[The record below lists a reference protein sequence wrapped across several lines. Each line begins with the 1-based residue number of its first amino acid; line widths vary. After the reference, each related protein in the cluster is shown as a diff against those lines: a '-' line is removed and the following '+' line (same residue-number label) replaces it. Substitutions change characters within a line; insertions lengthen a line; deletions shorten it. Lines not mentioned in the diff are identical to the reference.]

1 MKKIKLTAL
10 ALALALPLSACGKE
24 NEVKENEVK
33 ENEAKNTEI
42 ENTEVKDT
50 ETKETRKEKEETTS
64 KDITIDDGSFEEIAT
79 GHNGDIKL
87 SVTFKDNKIE
97 AIDVLES
104 SETPVIADTGF
115 EDIIDRILDH
125 QTSNVDTITGA
136 TVTSNA
142 VKSAVSKAID
152 EANGSEDFKRK
163 VEEEAKELEELD
175 TELLVIGGGGAGLTA
190 ALSADEKGHDVVLL
204 EKNAMAGGH
213 TALSGAFT
221 LITGSEVQK
230 DVYGVTDDSIESVYE
245 DNMKNGENESIP
257 EDLQL
262 YAEKMGEATDWTID
276 YVGSAIPEKLTPL
289 GENSK
294 DRAMIYEGAGEGF
307 VKSLLDKLEE
317 TEVDFRKNTK
327 VTELI
332 YEDGKVTGAKAE
344 MSDGTPVEVKAD
356 AVLIATG
363 SYAANKEMLP
373 ERLDNFV
380 YYGAQLAQ
388 GEGQKMAEDLGADV
402 VNQGNVELFENG
414 VEWQPG
420 IAKSTYNGS
429 MASWDVSGIL
439 VDRSGK
445 RVVNERSAGINIV
458 KEMEKQEDAR
468 LFLIMDEDTY
478 KAFEDNV
485 AGYGITKKMLDDWF
499 ATDGEKVPYFA
510 KADTLEELAN
520 KVNIDAKELEETVER
535 YNGFVENQNDEDFG
549 RDPKYLQAKIKD
561 NGPYYVVEQLPRFAT
576 TLGGL
581 KIDNQLRVIDKD
593 GNAIEGL
600 YASGDVAGGARG
612 NDSIPGADV
621 GWAITSGYE
630 AGRTISE
637 FLNNK

>member
-10 ALALALPLSACGKE
+10 ALAIALPLSACGKE
-24 NEVKENEVK
+24 NEVKETSEEK
-33 ENEAKNTEI
+33 QEAAVSETQES
-42 ENTEVKDT
+42 TA
-50 ETKETRKEKEETTS
+50 ETKETPS
-64 KDITIDDGSFEEIAT
+64 KDMTIDDGTFEGVAT
-79 GHNGDIKL
+79 GHNGEVKL

-97 AIDVLES
+97 AINIDES

-115 EDIIDRILDH
+115 EEITKRIIEH
-125 QTSNVDTITGA
+125 QTSNVDNITGA

-142 VKSAVSKAID
+142 VKSAVGQAID
-152 EANGSEDFKRK
+152 QANGSEDFKRK
-163 VEEEAKELEELD
+163 VEEEAKEAINLE
-175 TELLVIGGGGAGLTA
+175 TELLVVGAGGAGLSA
-190 ALSADEKGHDVVLL
+190 ALSADQEGHDVVLL

-213 TALSGAFT
+213 TALSGAFA
-221 LITGSEVQK
+221 LITGSKAQK
-230 DVYGVTDDSIESVYE
+230 DVYGVTNDTIESVYD
-245 DNMKNGENESIP
+245 DNMKNGGNESIP
-257 EDLQL
+257 EDLKL

-276 YVGSAIPEKLTPL
+276 YVGSKIPEKLTPL
-289 GENSK
+289 GENSI

-317 TEVDFRKNTK
+317 TKIDFRKNTK

-332 YEDGKVTGAKAE
+332 YEDGKVTGAKAV

-373 ERLDNFV
+373 ERLDKFV

-388 GEGQKMAEDLGADV
+388 GEGQKMAEELGADV
-402 VNQGNVELFENG
+402 VNQGYVELFENG

-439 VDRSGK
+439 VDRAGK

-510 KADTLEELAN
+510 KADTLAELAE
-520 KVNIDAKELEETVER
+520 KVNIDAKGLEETVER

-549 RDPKYLQAKIKD
+549 RDPKYMTAKIKE

-581 KIDNQLRVIDKD
+581 KIDDKLRVIDKD

-637 FLNNK
+637 FLKNK

>member
-10 ALALALPLSACGKE
+10 VLALTLPLSACSKE
-24 NEVKENEVK
+24 NEVKETSE
-33 ENEAKNTEI
+33 
-42 ENTEVKDT
+42 
-50 ETKETRKEKEETTS
+50 EKQETTVNETQETAS
-64 KDITIDDGSFEEIAT
+64 KDMTIDDGSFEAVAT
-79 GHNGDIKL
+79 GHNGEIKL

-97 AIDVLES
+97 AIDVKES
-104 SETPVIADTGF
+104 SETPVVADTGF
-115 EDIIDRILDH
+115 EEIIARILEH

-152 EANGSEDFKRK
+152 EANGSEEFKRK
-163 VEEEAKELEELD
+163 VEEEAQEAINLETD
-175 TELLVIGGGGAGLTA
+175 VLVIGAGGAGLSA
-190 ALSADEKGHDVVLL
+190 AISADEEGHDVVLL

-221 LITGSEVQK
+221 LITGSKVQK
-230 DVYGVTDDSIESVYE
+230 VVYGVTDDSIESVYD
-245 DNMKNGENESIP
+245 DNMKNGGNESIP
-257 EDLQL
+257 EDLKL

-276 YVGSAIPEKLTPL
+276 YVGSKIPEKLTPL
-289 GENSK
+289 GENSV

-307 VKSLLDKLEE
+307 IQSLLDKLEE
-317 TEVDFRKNTK
+317 TNVDFRKNTK
-327 VTELI
+327 ITELI
-332 YEDGKVTGAKAE
+332 YEDGKVTGAKGE

-363 SYAANKEMLP
+363 SYAANKDMLP

-388 GEGQKMAEDLGADV
+388 GEGQKMAEEIGADV
-402 VNQGNVELFENG
+402 VNQGYVELFENG

-468 LFLIMDEDTY
+468 LFLVMDEDTY

-510 KADTLEELAN
+510 KADTLAELAE
-520 KVNIDAKELEETVER
+520 KVNIDPAGLEETVER
-535 YNGFVENQNDEDFG
+535 YNTFVEKQNDEDFG
-549 RDPKYLQAKIKD
+549 RDPKYMTAKIKD

-581 KIDNQLRVIDKD
+581 KIDNKLRVIDKD

-637 FLNNK
+637 FLKNK

>member
-10 ALALALPLSACGKE
+10 VLALALPLSACSKE
-24 NEVKENEVK
+24 NEVKETSE
-33 ENEAKNTEI
+33 
-42 ENTEVKDT
+42 
-50 ETKETRKEKEETTS
+50 EKQETTVNETQETAS
-64 KDITIDDGSFEEIAT
+64 KDMTIDDGSFEAVAT
-79 GHNGDIKL
+79 GHNGEIKL
-87 SVTFKDNKIE
+87 SITFKDNKIE
-97 AIDVLES
+97 AIDVKES
-104 SETPVIADTGF
+104 SETPVVADTGF
-115 EDIIDRILDH
+115 EEIIARILEH

-152 EANGSEDFKRK
+152 EANGSEEFKRK
-163 VEEEAKELEELD
+163 VEEEAQEAINLETD
-175 TELLVIGGGGAGLTA
+175 VLVIGAGGAGLSA
-190 ALSADEKGHDVVLL
+190 AISADEEGHDVVLL

-221 LITGSEVQK
+221 LITGSKVQK
-230 DVYGVTDDSIESVYE
+230 DVYGVTDDSIESVYD
-245 DNMKNGENESIP
+245 DNMKNGGNESIP
-257 EDLQL
+257 EDLKL

-276 YVGSAIPEKLTPL
+276 YVGSKIPEKLTPL
-289 GENSK
+289 GENSV

-307 VKSLLDKLEE
+307 IQSLLDQLEE
-317 TEVDFRKNTK
+317 TNVDFRKNTK
-327 VTELI
+327 ITELI
-332 YEDGKVTGAKAE
+332 YEDGKVTGAKGE

-363 SYAANKEMLP
+363 SYAANKDMLP

-388 GEGQKMAEDLGADV
+388 GEGQKMAEEIGADV
-402 VNQGNVELFENG
+402 VNQGYVELFENG

-468 LFLIMDEDTY
+468 LFLVMDEDTY

-510 KADTLEELAN
+510 KADTLAELAE
-520 KVNIDAKELEETVER
+520 KVNIDPAGLEETVKR
-535 YNGFVENQNDEDFG
+535 YNTFVEKQNDEDFG
-549 RDPKYLQAKIKD
+549 RDPKYMTAKIKD

-581 KIDNQLRVIDKD
+581 KIDNKLRVIDKD

-637 FLNNK
+637 FLKNK

>member
-10 ALALALPLSACGKE
+10 VLALALPLSACSKE
-24 NEVKENEVK
+24 NEVKETSE
-33 ENEAKNTEI
+33 
-42 ENTEVKDT
+42 
-50 ETKETRKEKEETTS
+50 EKQETTVNETQESAS
-64 KDITIDDGSFEEIAT
+64 KDMTIDDGSFEAVAT
-79 GHNGDIKL
+79 GHNGEIKL
-87 SVTFKDNKIE
+87 SVTFNGNKIE
-97 AIDVLES
+97 AIDVKES
-104 SETPVIADTGF
+104 SETPVVADTGF
-115 EDIIDRILDH
+115 EEIIARILEH

-152 EANGSEDFKRK
+152 EANGSEEFKRK
-163 VEEEAKELEELD
+163 VEEEAQEAINLETD
-175 TELLVIGGGGAGLTA
+175 VLVIGAGGAGLSA
-190 ALSADEKGHDVVLL
+190 AISADEEGHDVVLL

-221 LITGSEVQK
+221 LITGSKVQK
-230 DVYGVTDDSIESVYE
+230 DVYGVTDDSIESVYD
-245 DNMKNGENESIP
+245 DNMKNGGNESIP
-257 EDLQL
+257 EDLKL

-276 YVGSAIPEKLTPL
+276 YVGSKIPEKLTPL
-289 GENSK
+289 GENSV

-307 VKSLLDKLEE
+307 IQSLLDKLEE
-317 TEVDFRKNTK
+317 TNVDFRKNTK
-327 VTELI
+327 ITELI
-332 YEDGKVTGAKAE
+332 YEDGKVTGAKGE

-363 SYAANKEMLP
+363 SYAANKDMLP

-388 GEGQKMAEDLGADV
+388 GEGQKMAEEIGADV
-402 VNQGNVELFENG
+402 VNQGYVELFENG

-468 LFLIMDEDTY
+468 LFLVMDEDTY

-510 KADTLEELAN
+510 KADTLAELAE
-520 KVNIDAKELEETVER
+520 KVNIDPAGLEETVER
-535 YNGFVENQNDEDFG
+535 YNTFVEKQNDEDFG
-549 RDPKYLQAKIKD
+549 RDPKYMTAKIKD

-581 KIDNQLRVIDKD
+581 KIDNKLRVIDKD

-637 FLNNK
+637 FLKNK